1 MSEIIQYKCKDCNKT
16 FFLLEEEVDHSEK
29 AAVYITCPYFGK
41 HKNIIVTGKYE
52 NLRELNK
59 IMTDKDIYKRKNGRM
74 IKIDKKLKNDF

>member
-1 MSEIIQYKCKDCNKT
+1 MNNIIQYKCLDCNKT

-29 AAVYITCPYFGK
+29 FSKYITCPYFGK

-59 IMTDKDIYKRKNGRM
+59 IMKEQDIYKRKNGKI
-74 IKIDKKLKNDF
+74 IKIEKTP